1 MLKHVTPEQAAEMRQ
16 TVVTLTDSYIAFA
29 RQVSIATGDPLAYR
43 VYDDEMTRRMFAKV
57 RPLDA
62 IPTWEQVNPGI

>member
-16 TVVTLTDSYIAFA
+16 TVKDRSDSYIAMA
-29 RQVSIATGDPLAYR
+29 REVAYEVRDHLAYR